1 MSSSKRGVV
10 VVFILGVAA
19 GAIGSLAVNRFWVRP
34 DPKPVGVAVSPEFL
48 ADHPEILERVRA
60 VILNRSLT
68 AEGAQRVQ
76 LMDGKWR
83 SLTHAAFTPTIG
95 RPDAPRVLLEFTDY
109 TCTPCRASAP
119 IVREGLAKN
128 EDVRTAILPLPIGG
142 AVADYIA
149 RIAVAAYRQS
159 PGKFPELHTRLME
172 SRGALTQ
179 DGILDALHS
188 LKFDV
193 DQVER
198 ESQSEEIKRYLEQV
212 RSLSEDMKISAVPA
226 FAMGN
231 KLVLG
236 AVSAD
241 QVQSLLYSDAAI
253 APSTGPSPES
263 APRGTTP
270 QGQAGS
276 SGI

>member
-1 MSSSKRGVV
+1 MRSSIRRVAV
-10 VVFILGVAA
+10 IFILGVAA
-19 GAIGSLAVNRFWVRP
+19 GVISSVAVNRFWVRP
-34 DPKPVGVAVSPEFL
+34 DAKPADVAVSPEFL
-48 ADHPEILERVRA
+48 ADHPEILERVRT
-60 VILNRSLT
+60 VMLNRSLAT
-68 AEGAQRVQ
+68 EGAQRVQ
-76 LMDGKWR
+76 LMNGKWR

-95 RPDAPRVLLEFTDY
+95 RSDAPRVLLEFTDY

-128 EDVRTAILPLPIGG
+128 GDVRTAILPLPIGG

-149 RIAVAAYRQS
+149 RIAVAAYRQNPS
-159 PGKFPELHTRLME
+159 KFPELHTRLME

-179 DGILDALHS
+179 DGILDALRS

-241 QVQSLLYSDAAI
+241 QVQSLLYPDTAL
-253 APSTGPSPES
+253 APSTGPTPES
-263 APRGTTP
+263 AARGATP
-270 QGQAGS
+270 QGQTGS